1 MLARRALP
9 LALASLTGLLALS
22 CTKYELAMH
31 ENAPPSAFAPLP
43 SDAAR
48 ICVLRPHGV
57 ASLVP
62 AVVRDN
68 GRLVGMT
75 KGPSYFCYLAEP
87 GSHTI
92 LTRYGDDVDAELGS
106 DALVDATLTAAP
118 GGHYFLHHDVS
129 AILTL
134 SVKWVEATKANEMI
148 AECDYAE
155 LVAVPSN
162 ESLPASGEIVR
173 AARPQ

>member
-1 MLARRALP
+1 MLVRRALP
-9 LALASLTGLLALS
+9 LALACLAGLSASS
-22 CTKYELAMH
+22 CTKYELALRDT
-31 ENAPPSAFAPLP
+31 APSGALGALP
-43 SDAAR
+43 PNAAR

-87 GSHTI
+87 GFHSI

-106 DALVDATLTAAP
+106 DELVDASVTAAP
-118 GGHYFLHHDVS
+118 GGHYFLHHDVTG
-129 AILTL
+129 ILKL
-134 SVKWVEATKANEMI
+134 SVGWVEAPKANEMI

-162 ESLPASGEIVR
+162 ESLPAPGEIVR